1 MYGAVLCLAVAFGV
15 DAGWRRLPEGGF
27 EYVIQL
33 EPETLDALKAGDEFF
48 SDVPPGVR
56 DVRSYRITAGTGE
69 LVREGDL
76 EGAPSTPESQPPAE
90 AQSPPESQPPTEA
103 QPSPEGQSLPQGQ
116 SVPEGQSPPEAQS
129 PPEGP
134 TPDPDTPAAAE
145 PSPGDQGALE
155 ARWPGAPRELVPPD
169 DTSPLS
175 ELPEKAV
182 AFMQEDAEPD
192 RPAAGQGGV
201 SASKDA
207 EPAKPWLPLTLAVAG
222 CFGSLGGMLYLGWI
236 AWGYRRQYRMLLER
250 LLDAGDERPATAG
263 DRDSGD
269 GPVAVPFR

>member
-1 MYGAVLCLAVAFGV
+1 MCGAVLCLAVAFGV

-27 EYVIQL
+27 EYVIQI
-33 EPETLDALKAGDEFF
+33 EPETLDALKAGEDIF

-56 DVRSYRITAGTGE
+56 DVRSYRITVGTGE
-69 LVREGDL
+69 LVREGEL
-76 EGAPSTPESQPPAE
+76 EGAPSTPDS
-90 AQSPPESQPPTEA
+90 PESQPPESHPPESRSPESQPPESQSPAEA
-103 QPSPEGQSLPQGQ
+103 QP
-116 SVPEGQSPPEAQS
+116 PPEAER

-134 TPDPDTPAAAE
+134 TPDPDAAATAE
-145 PSPGDQGALE
+145 PSAGEQGDLE

-175 ELPEKAV
+175 EPPEKAV
-182 AFMQEDAEPD
+182 AFMQEDAEPPG
-192 RPAAGQGGV
+192 PAAAQGGV
-201 SASKDA
+201 NASKEA
-207 EPAKPWLPLTLAVAG
+207 EPAKPWLPLTLAVAA

-250 LLDAGDERPATAG
+250 LLDAGDQRSTTAE
-263 DRDSGD
+263 DQDSGD